1 MSRSRK
7 SLPICGLTLVESE
20 KQDKQAWHRR
30 MRRRERQ
37 RLGIVP
43 PVEADDYLTT
53 AVREISDPWLF
64 AKDGKQYVSNVEEA
78 REIVRK

>member
-20 KQDKQAWHRR
+20 KHDKQVWHRR

-37 RLGIVP
+37 RLGAVT
-43 PVEADDYLTT
+43 PVGAEDYLTT
-53 AVREISDPWLF
+53 VVHEISDPWLF
-64 AKDGKQYVSNVEEA
+64 AKDGKQYVANEEEA
-78 REIVRK
+78 REVVRK